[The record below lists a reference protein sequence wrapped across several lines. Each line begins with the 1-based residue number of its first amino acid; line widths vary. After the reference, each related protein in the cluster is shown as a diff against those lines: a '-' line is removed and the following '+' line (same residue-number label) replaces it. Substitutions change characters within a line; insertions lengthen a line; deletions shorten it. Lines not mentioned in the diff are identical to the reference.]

1 MIISAVLWFTREV
14 FLPLWLENFETYKI
28 KTMSIKH
35 DKSEILSKLGIEA
48 VNPGVSTGTQWIET
62 KGDLTV
68 SVSPIDGKEIAK
80 VTNATLD
87 DYENVITKAE
97 AAFKEWRKVPAP
109 IRGELVRKIGLALR
123 ENKEYLG
130 ALVTLEMGKIYQE
143 GLGEVQ
149 EMIDICDFA
158 VGQSRLINGTNL
170 QSERVN
176 HRLSEQY
183 HPLGIV
189 GLVTSY
195 NFPVAVWAWNAALAI
210 IAGDVVVWKPSSKTP
225 LTAIATQRIIR
236 DVLKENDVPEG
247 VFNLVIA
254 KSKVM
259 GDNFLSD
266 KRVRLLSV
274 TGSTAVGKRVGGIVG
289 KRLGKTILELGG
301 NNAVIIAPSADIQ
314 MAVMST
320 VFGTVGTAGQRCTST
335 RRVIIHEDIYDE
347 VRDKFIAAY
356 KNVVPRIGNPLDEDY
371 LVGPLIDNFAVDL
384 FTNAVKQVEEE
395 GGKVL
400 FGGEV
405 LSGEGF
411 ESGNYVVP
419 CIAEAE
425 NHFKIVQEET
435 FAPIVYF
442 IKYKGDITNA
452 IEIQNDVP
460 QGLSSACFT
469 LDMREA
475 ETFLSYAGSDCG
487 IANVNLGTSGAEIGG
502 AFGGEKDTGGGRESG
517 SDAWKVYMRRQTNT
531 VNYSTDLPLAQGI
544 KFDV

>member
-1 MIISAVLWFTREV
+1 MSKVKDIS
-14 FLPLWLENFETYKI
+14 
-28 KTMSIKH
+28 SILK
-35 DKSEILSKLGIEA
+35 ELGIEE
-48 VNPGVSTGTQWIET
+48 VNMGVSTGIEWFDT
-62 KGDLTV
+62 NGAVT
-68 SVSPIDGKEIAK
+68 SSSSPIDGKEIAK
-80 VTNATLD
+80 VKNATLD
-87 DYENVITKAE
+87 DYEMVIKKPHDAY
-97 AAFKEWRKVPAP
+97 KVWRKVPAP
-109 IRGELVRKIGLALR
+109 VRGEIVRQIGLALR
-123 ENKEYLG
+123 EKKEALG

-158 VGQSRLINGTNL
+158 TGQSRLINGTNL
-170 QSERVN
+170 QSERVD

-189 GLVTSY
+189 GIVTSY
-195 NFPVAVWAWNAALAI
+195 NFPVAVWAWNTALAA

-225 LTAIATQRIIR
+225 LTAIATQRIIV
-236 DVLKENDVPEG
+236 DVLKENNIPEG

-254 KSKVM
+254 KSSVM
-259 GDNFLSD
+259 GDNFLAD
-266 KRVRLLSV
+266 KRIPLMSV

-314 MAVMST
+314 MATMST

-356 KNVVPRIGNPLDEDY
+356 KNVVNKIGNPLNEDY
-371 LVGPLIDNFAVDL
+371 LVGPLIDGNSVEL
-384 FTNAVKQVEEE
+384 FKHAVKKVQEE
-395 GGKVL
+395 GGKIL

-405 LSGEGF
+405 LEGVGY

-425 NHFKIVQEET
+425 NHFEIVQEET

-517 SDAWKVYMRRQTNT
+517 SDAWKIYMRRQTNT
-531 VNYSTDLPLAQGI
+531 VNYGTDLPLAQGI